1 MWAHKHTT
9 DDPVE
14 QAPKARYS
22 EPPRQAE
29 YNWFPLSIV
38 IYTWTDKREAMVD
51 KGYWETA
58 AQDHSRSI
66 VPVRAEAKTPAR
78 DAELQ
83 EIEEDREMALIL

>member
-1 MWAHKHTT
+1 MWAHRHTP
-9 DDPVE
+9 DDRVE
-14 QAPKARYS
+14 QATKARYS

-29 YNWFPLSIV
+29 YAWFPLSIV

-58 AQDHSRSI
+58 AQDPFRSI
-66 VPVRAEAKTPAR
+66 VPVRAEA

-83 EIEEDREMALIL
+83 EIEEDREMALL